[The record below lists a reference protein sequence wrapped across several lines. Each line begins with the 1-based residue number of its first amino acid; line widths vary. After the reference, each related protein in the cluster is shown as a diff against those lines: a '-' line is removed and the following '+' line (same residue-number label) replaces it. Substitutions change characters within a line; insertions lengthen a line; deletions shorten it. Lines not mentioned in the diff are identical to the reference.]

1 MAKTINAY
9 ISDLGEVEVTLSA
22 GNITA
27 VAAFTTA
34 ESIVIDGAVR
44 TFQRTNSPKK
54 SSSRMNVTG
63 DTTPIVTRSSR
74 IQEEELWELVLV
86 DDYFSGAA
94 GEWGTDD
101 LSAVEIFYELFA
113 NNEDPGGLKCTPAG
127 GSAANIEITL
137 VDCRL
142 LGVDPPVIDADST
155 DPQTVKVYFACS
167 SHTRAA
173 HG

>member
-22 GNITA
+22 GNISA
-27 VAAFTTA
+27 VSAFTTA
-34 ESIVIDGAVR
+34 ESILLDGVVR

-54 SSSRMNVTG
+54 ASSRTNVTG
-63 DTTPIVTRSSR
+63 DTTPIVLRSSR
-74 IQEEELWELVLV
+74 IQEEELWELVIV

-101 LSAVEIFYELFA
+101 LSAVEIFYELLA
-113 NNEDPGGLKCTPAG
+113 NDQDPGGLKCTPAG
-127 GSAANIEITL
+127 GSSANIEITL

-142 LGVDPPVIDADST
+142 LGVDPPTIDADSVVA
-155 DPQTVKVYFACS
+155 QTVKIYFACS
-167 SHTRAA
+167 SHSRAA

>member
-1 MAKTINAY
+1 MTKTINGY
-9 ISDLGEVEVTLSA
+9 ISDLGEVEVTLNSA
-22 GNITA
+22 NVAA

-34 ESIVIDGAVR
+34 ESIIIDGAVR
-44 TFQRTNSPKK
+44 SFQRTNSPKK
-54 SSSRMNVTG
+54 AASRMNVTG
-63 DTTPIVTRSSR
+63 DTTPIVTRSNR

-101 LSAVEIFYELFA
+101 LAAVEIFYELFA
-113 NNEDPGGLKCTPAG
+113 NNQDPGGLKCTPGG
-127 GSAANIEITL
+127 GSSANIEITL
-137 VDCRL
+137 VDVRL

-155 DPQTVKVYFACS
+155 EPQTVKVYFACS

>member
-1 MAKTINAY
+1 MPKTINAY

-22 GNITA
+22 GNVAA

-34 ESIVIDGAVR
+34 ESIIIDGTVR

-54 SSSRMNVTG
+54 ASSRTNVTG
-63 DTTPIVTRSSR
+63 DTTPVVLRSSR

-101 LSAVEIFYELFA
+101 LSAVEIFYELLA
-113 NNEDPGGLKCTPAG
+113 NNQDPSALKCTPAG
-127 GSAANIEITL
+127 GSSANIEITL
-137 VDCRL
+137 VDVRL
-142 LGVDPPVIDADST
+142 LGVDPPAIDADSV
-155 DPQTVKVYFACS
+155 DAQTCKIYFACA
-167 SHTRAA
+167 SHSRAA